1 MIPLSKTDYE
11 RVRAQIDHVL
21 INIRND
27 LVRNATE
34 WKGRAEGGEMEIS
47 LLATRMTRAF
57 DSKIV
62 TLNNILNV
70 QSEDWTEIQKLFRIR
85 GATADTEV
93 RDTATAFLSLFTKVN
108 GMPKAN
114 VRHLVDI
121 CDLIIAEVVPPI
133 SGIWEE

>member
-11 RVRAQIDHVL
+11 RVRGQIDNVL

-27 LVRNATE
+27 LIRNAQR
-34 WKGRAEGGEMEIS
+34 WKGQAEGREIEVS
-47 LLATRMTRAF
+47 VIAERMTRAF
-57 DSKIV
+57 DLKI
-62 TLNNILNV
+62 TSLNNILNV
-70 QSEDWTEIQKLFRIR
+70 KSEDWTEIQKLFKIR
-85 GATADTEV
+85 GTTADTEV
-93 RDTATAFLSLFTKVN
+93 RDTATAFLSLFTTVN